1 MAAGISQQSNQSRKS
16 YGSCRTCVL
25 LLLAA
30 TAVLLAGCGIG
41 SARKSPLEVKVE
53 ALQQEKAQLARSAE
67 QCQVENEQLQQQIK
81 AMAALPKDR
90 SENPYKLT
98 SVRLARFTGF
108 YDVDKD
114 GRREKLLVY
123 IQPIDENGD
132 VIKAAGIVNIELW
145 DLNKPGEQAVV
156 GQWQIPMAELR
167 KLWVNA
173 LVSNYRVP
181 LDVSVTPELLT
192 QPLTI
197 RITFT
202 DYLTGQVFRD
212 QQVIPPRPQ

>member
-1 MAAGISQQSNQSRKS
+1 VARGIRRQSNLSHR
-16 YGSCRTCVL
+16 SCGTHGTCVL
-25 LLLAA
+25 LVLTAA
-30 TAVLLAGCGIG
+30 LVAGCGIG
-41 SARKSPLEVKVE
+41 SERKHPLELKVE

-67 QCQVENEQLQQQIK
+67 QCQVENAQLQQQVK

-108 YDVDKD
+108 YDTDKD

-123 IQPIDENGD
+123 IQPIDESGD
-132 VIKAAGIVNIELW
+132 VVKAAGIVNVELW
-145 DLNKPGEQAVV
+145 NLNKPGDQAVI
-156 GQWQIPMAELR
+156 GQWQIQMAELR

-173 LVSNYRVP
+173 LVSNYRLP

-197 RITFT
+197 KITFT
-202 DYLTGQVFRD
+202 DYLTGEIFRD
-212 QQVIPPRPQ
+212 QQVIPPRPR